1 MTTLEKCPSTPN
13 CVSSQEVAGGH
24 RIEPLVISGDTQVA
38 WQTLQNILAE
48 DSSITVIT
56 STGSHVRAEAKT
68 RFLRFTDDVDF
79 LLDKDAGII
88 DMRSASR
95 VGYSDLGKNRSRLE
109 ALREKLREAGVVK
122 G

>member
-24 RIEPLVISGDTQVA
+24 RIEPLVINGDAQVA
-38 WQTLQNILAE
+38 WQTLQNVLAE
-48 DSSITVIT
+48 DSSVTVIA
-56 STGSHVRAEAKT
+56 SSGSHIRAEAKT